1 MIKEIVSK
9 IIYKV
14 FGLKK
19 IEEKLSIYD
28 GYRKGSI
35 IEWKN
40 NLGIGWR
47 LTKKILENIVIYDAN
62 SIRNMLRKV
71 VDDNQALFKRKNLYI
86 TSFGNA
92 GKSGDFV
99 LYQFYHAM
107 PRNIKSKIIR
117 TWETTDL
124 PKGSTIVF
132 LDDLIG
138 TGSQSV
144 DYINKKL
151 NLMIKP
157 SYDCYLVCL
166 CSTEAGLQRVEK
178 ETNFKV
184 ISSVLLEKN
193 DYEHLSE
200 ECEVFSEK
208 EKDTIKEINK
218 LLSANSNNDYNKGL
232 LLAFTHC
239 VPNNSLPMIWKDKFP
254 YIGKDGVKRSWK
266 AILPREF

>member
-1 MIKEIVSK
+1 MIKEIVNK

-14 FGLKK
+14 YGLKK

-28 GYRKGSI
+28 GYKKGSI
-35 IEWKN
+35 IEWKSS
-40 NLGIGWR
+40 LEISWK
-47 LTKKILENIVIYDAN
+47 LTKKILENIVIYDTN
-62 SIRNMLRKV
+62 SIRNMLRAV
-71 VDDNQALFKRKNLYI
+71 VDNNEELFNRKNLYI

-92 GKSGDFV
+92 GKSGDLI
-99 LYQFYHAM
+99 LYQFSHAM
-107 PRNIKSKIIR
+107 PRFKSKVKN
-117 TWETTDL
+117 TWEIIGL

-144 DYINKKL
+144 GYINKKL
-151 NLMIKP
+151 NLMISP
-157 SYDCYLVCL
+157 SYECYLVCL
-166 CSTEAGLQRVEK
+166 CSTEAGTQRVHE

-184 ISSVLLEKN
+184 ISSVLLKK
-193 DYEHLSE
+193 DTYEHLSE
-200 ECEVFSEK
+200 ECEVFSEE
-208 EKDTIKEINK
+208 EKDIIKNINK
-218 LLSANSNNDYNKGL
+218 MLNAESKNDYNKGL

>member
-1 MIKEIVSK
+1 MIKEILAK

-14 FGLKK
+14 YGLKK
-19 IEEKLSIYD
+19 IEEKLSVYD

-40 NLGIGWR
+40 NLGISWR
-47 LTKKILENIVIYDAN
+47 LTKKILENIVIYDTN
-62 SIRNMLRKV
+62 NIRNMLRKV
-71 VDDNQALFKRKNLYI
+71 VCDNEELFKRKNLYI
-86 TSFGNA
+86 TSFGNS
-92 GKSGDFV
+92 GKSGDLI
-99 LYQFYHAM
+99 LYQFSHAM
-107 PRNIKSKIIR
+107 TKFKGKVRS
-117 TWETTDL
+117 TWDITNL
-124 PKGSTIVF
+124 PNGSTIIF

-144 DYINKKL
+144 EFINKKL
-151 NLMIKP
+151 NLIISP

-166 CSTEAGLQRVEK
+166 CCTEAGLQRVEK

-193 DYEHLSE
+193 NYEHLSE
-200 ECEVFSEK
+200 ECEVFNEK
-208 EKDTIKEINK
+208 EKDIIKEINNM
-218 LLSANSNNDYNKGL
+218 LSAKSNNDYSKGL

-239 VPNNSLPMIWKDKFP
+239 VPNNSLPMIWKDEFP
-254 YIGKDGVKRSWK
+254 YKVKGGVEKRWT